1 MRRSVVVQQRPNLFR
16 WLMVSAGVLGL
27 VLFLTGFFAG
37 GYSGLSWSQSVSSE
51 NDYLREQLQHAHK
64 QLDELQQ
71 WRANTETREEIEVG
85 ALELVRRELAE
96 QQEIIAE
103 LEQGIRFYK
112 SLMAPGEI
120 IEGLSVRGIDLIP
133 GVEDGRYQFRI
144 LVQQS
149 ARKHNLLT
157 GTLRV
162 ELQGLQDGGQAS
174 LELSGLSEQV
184 PKPDIRLRFKYF
196 QAIDGE
202 LELPEGFVPRKMIAY
217 AKSSKPSKVEV
228 RKEFPWSVQEKL
240 SHVGQ

>member
-1 MRRSVVVQQRPNLFR
+1 MRRSVVVQHHPHLRR
-16 WLMVSAGVLGL
+16 WLVLGVSVSAI
-27 VLFLTGFFAG
+27 VLFLAGFFLG
-37 GYSGLSWSQSVSSE
+37 GYDSLDRSRALAAENEYLS
-51 NDYLREQLQHAHK
+51 EQLQLARK
-64 QLDELQQ
+64 QLGELHQ
-71 WRANTETREEIEVG
+71 WRANTETRGEVEAG

-96 QQEIIAE
+96 QQEVITE

-112 SLMAPGEI
+112 SLMAPGEVV
-120 IEGLSVRGIDLIP
+120 EGLSVRGIDLIP
-133 GVEDGRYQFRI
+133 SVEEGRYQFRI

-149 ARKHNLLT
+149 ARKHDLLS

-162 ELQGLQDGGQAS
+162 ELHGLQDGEQAS
-174 LELSGLSEQV
+174 LELSVLSEQV

-202 LELPEGFVPRKMIAY
+202 LALPEGVPRKMIAY
-217 AKSSKPSKVEV
+217 AKSSKPRKVEV

>member
-1 MRRSVVVQQRPNLFR
+1 MRRSVVVQQHPNLFR
-16 WLMVSAGVLGL
+16 WLMVSAAVLGL
-27 VLFLTGFFAG
+27 TLFLTGFFAG
-37 GYSGLSWSQSVSSE
+37 GYSGLSWSHSVSSE
-51 NDYLREQLQHAHK
+51 NDYLREQLQLAHK

-103 LEQGIRFYK
+103 LEQGVRFYK

-162 ELQGLQDGGQAS
+162 ELQGLQDGEQTD

-228 RKEFPWSVQEKL
+228 RKEFPWFVQEKL

>member
-1 MRRSVVVQQRPNLFR
+1 MRRSVVIQEHPHQRR
-16 WLMVSAGVLGL
+16 WLLLTAAVLTL
-27 VLFLTGFFAG
+27 MLFVTGFFVG
-37 GYSGLSWSQSVSSE
+37 GYSGLRWSRSVSSE
-51 NDYLREQLQHAHK
+51 NERLLAQLQLAHK
-64 QLDELQQ
+64 QLEELQQ
-71 WRANTETREEIEVG
+71 WRANTETREEIEAG

-96 QQEIIAE
+96 QQAVIVE

-112 SLMAPGEI
+112 SLMAPGELE
-120 IEGLSVRGIDLIP
+120 EGLSVRGIDLIP
-133 GVEDGRYQFRI
+133 GIEAGRYQFRI

-149 ARKHNLLT
+149 ARKHDLLT
-157 GTLRV
+157 GILRV
-162 ELQGLQDGGQAS
+162 ELQGLRDGEQAS

-202 LELPEGFVPRKMIAY
+202 LVLPEGFVPRKMIAY
-217 AKSSKPSKVEV
+217 AKSSKPRKVEV